1 MIIKRYEL
9 TGSDGWLHSVLRVD
23 REVDG
28 VLVRAWSSN
37 GRALAPSPDGHA
49 LLMLG
54 SDIQFVL
61 PDDE

>member
-9 TGSDGWLHSVLRVD
+9 TGSDGWWHSVLRVD
-23 REVDG
+23 REQDG
-28 VLVRAWSSN
+28 VMVRAWSSN
-37 GRALAPSPDGHA
+37 GRALAPSPDGHS
-49 LLMLG
+49 LQMLG